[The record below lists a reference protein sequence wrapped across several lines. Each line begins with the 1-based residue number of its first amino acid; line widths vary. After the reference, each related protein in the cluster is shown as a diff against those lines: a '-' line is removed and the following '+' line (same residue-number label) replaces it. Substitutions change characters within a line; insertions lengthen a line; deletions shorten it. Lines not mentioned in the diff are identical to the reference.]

1 MIWGENS
8 WKCIAQ
14 FFFSFRMAT
23 VTLELEILSPCN
35 YILGSY
41 AKRRNEINA
50 LEWSDNLPVYP
61 KVGCVA
67 QLKTFWSGLSLT
79 RLSAFTLPF
88 CQTIISEKVTLK
100 VWPKKLFWKICMFQ
114 QFLQI
119 HTNTQILGSKAFAS
133 EISSPV
139 SVLDLKTSPTLWCS
153 MFQIVKEN
161 RVLKLIVF
169 TLG

>member
-1 MIWGENS
+1 MACGESTNNLNDLR
-8 WKCIAQ
+8 WEFLKMYCTV
-14 FFFSFRMAT
+14 FFSFRMAT
-23 VTLELEILSPCN
+23 VTLELEIPSPCN

-114 QFLQI
+114 QFFSNT
-119 HTNTQILGSKAFAS
+119 HKYTNFGVKSFCLRDELTSISARSK
-133 EISSPV
+133 
-139 SVLDLKTSPTLWCS
+139 
-153 MFQIVKEN
+153 N
-161 RVLKLIVF
+161 
-169 TLG
+169 

>member
-1 MIWGENS
+1 MACGESTNNLNDLR
-8 WKCIAQ
+8 WEFLKMYCTV
-14 FFFSFRMAT
+14 FFSFRMAT

-100 VWPKKLFWKICMFQ
+100 VWPKTNILKNMHVSTIFFKYT
-114 QFLQI
+114 QI
-119 HTNTQILGSKAFAS
+119 HKFWGQ
-133 EISSPV
+133 
-139 SVLDLKTSPTLWCS
+139 
-153 MFQIVKEN
+153 
-161 RVLKLIVF
+161 KL
-169 TLG
+169 LPQRWAHQYQC